1 MKHTK
6 KKRLLAIVLC
16 MILVLSTGIAA
27 FANENVGLQSV
38 ACQAATLE
46 RVIKNAEG
54 EDVGTLIAD
63 IPEGTFLASSSDA
76 NIQMDVQADVGAD
89 GVLDRVQQQLEANGE
104 TGYTL
109 NNYVMADVTFYVNG
123 EKQVPQQPITFTVK
137 GTNLDSQ
144 KAVAFS
150 DDRQN
155 NPTFPDVT
163 EVTTEDGSKTLQ
175 FTAET
180 TSETVVYGVAEKEEA
195 QTTEPEQEENALEED
210 ENVAVGEVK
219 NVEAVENKE
228 VVEQEIQKA
237 QENDKNMAAVYT
249 APMVSITESY
259 GKLTAAYSDTNAEVG
274 YVWYRSINGAPET
287 MQIPTQ
293 YTSTTGTNLGK
304 DISTDGKE
312 LYISLNG
319 GALKYNGNES
329 VIYKVSAYSK
339 ADLNEY
345 GLPKDG
351 ATALATSDSYSVT
364 GYYEVQ
370 NGSFETPVITDL
382 HKNTNNWQFSNEN
395 YKALGGAWQTTG
407 THDASEWSDSEGADI
422 EIVTADKTNS
432 NKDLSGYS
440 WYGTEAAADGNQFAE
455 LNCEADGALYQDVLT
470 TPGETLNYQV
480 AHRARGSRIDA
491 TAENDTMYVVIMPT
505 QMAIEKGITT
515 QDKVQDVINNR
526 ANDTYAG
533 ATVVEYTDD
542 DQNWTTHTGVYNVM
556 NSGQYSTRFF
566 FVSGA
571 TASGKKTVGNF
582 IDNVKFTRDK
592 LTPAAGT
599 ASITVTKTITGLDAE
614 AADAL
619 ARRLTFKVGDVKT
632 LSYDEMTWS
641 YANGVYRGSAVVN
654 IPENKC
660 GDLQVEES
668 GALDVTGYTRNTSV
682 FVDSTVAG
690 SGITSTT
697 VNVAVGNSKN
707 VEFKNNYTQNG
718 GSGETVE
725 SKMLHEKYIK
735 RNADGTYDITL
746 NASGTIGTETNKAL
760 VDVVLVVDTSGS
772 MKEKTSSGRNSKT
785 KLEDTKSA
793 INALVDAFN
802 AKSETVDTEYKLVEF
817 NTFAETKTDNWVDGA
832 QLKKTVSNLRATG
845 GTNYDQ
851 GLQQG
856 ATAINSARTGARK
869 IVIFLTD
876 GEPTFYGTDIGSNG
890 YPAGLGNATSNA
902 TLQAALVSAKA
913 VECNDFYAVG
923 VGLSSSINIYTHDGR
938 FNENSYNNIYWNHGG
953 GRCPDKGSKSGNYCI
968 LDNIS
973 GETLLTYVSSNTS
986 AATKDAINYAN
997 SSDLT
1002 SKFTSIAGDILNL
1015 ACTNVTISDTLSK
1028 YVDTTTATKL
1038 KVNIAKKNTDGSFT
1052 TIEGDGREFD
1062 LAGGDV
1068 YEGSDKIAT
1077 ASYDATTK
1085 TATLKFKDNYKFKE
1099 NYYYYISITNVVPNQ
1114 TALDE
1119 YGKTAYPNV
1128 GDNFTDASENRYN
1141 AITGGTSSKKP
1152 GFYSNSEAKIS
1163 YKWKDSNVEENYNN
1177 PVVQVEQINV
1187 SKKWEGIS
1195 NAKDTVLAQLVDKDG
1210 NPVSGR
1216 IIKLTSQNNYTGSF
1230 IVEEADN
1237 YGGVRELK
1245 LDDENGT
1252 ISYENHKYSMVDA
1265 DGTTTIGNVS
1275 YKVTYTNKNNDSYTI
1290 TNTRN
1295 TQKIKILKTR
1305 HANGTDDIYL
1315 EGAEFTLADSSG
1327 KVVKIGI
1334 NTNGTYISDANGLVL
1349 EGDIAYGT
1357 YTLTEVKAPAGYTK
1371 LTDAVTITVDE
1382 KGIKIPDNTN
1392 ISIKKA
1398 SDGVYTITVV
1408 NNLLYELPHTGG
1420 PGIYLFTIG
1429 GILLM
1434 GAAAWILYKNK
1445 CREVLKR

>member
-6 KKRLLAIVLC
+6 KKRILAIVLC

-46 RVIKNAEG
+46 RVMKNADG
-54 EDVGTLIAD
+54 EEVGTLIAD
-63 IPEGTFLASSSDA
+63 IPEGAFLASSSDA

-89 GVLDRVQQQLEANGE
+89 GVLDRVQQQLETNGE
-104 TGYTL
+104 AGYTL

-144 KAVAFS
+144 KTVAFS

-155 NPTFPDVT
+155 NPTFPVVT

-542 DQNWTTHTGVYNVM
+542 DQSWTTHTGVYNVM

-938 FNENSYNNIYWNHGG
+938 FNENSYNNIYWNHGW

>member
-38 ACQAATLE
+38 VCQAATLE
-46 RVIKNAEG
+46 RVMKNADG
-54 EDVGTLIAD
+54 EEVGTLIAD
-63 IPEGTFLASSSDA
+63 IPEGAFLASSSDA

-89 GVLDRVQQQLEANGE
+89 GVLDRVQQQLETNGE
-104 TGYTL
+104 AGYTL

-144 KAVAFS
+144 KTVAFS

-163 EVTTEDGSKTLQ
+163 EVTTEDGSKALQ

-542 DQNWTTHTGVYNVM
+542 DQSWTTHTGVYNVM

-938 FNENSYNNIYWNHGG
+938 FNENSYNNIYWNHGW

>member
-63 IPEGTFLASSSDA
+63 IPEGAFLASSSDA

-89 GVLDRVQQQLEANGE
+89 GVLDRVQQQLETNGE
-104 TGYTL
+104 AGYTL

-180 TSETVVYGVAEKEEA
+180 TSETVVYGAAEKEEA

-542 DQNWTTHTGVYNVM
+542 DQSWTTHTGVYNVM

-938 FNENSYNNIYWNHGG
+938 FNENSYNNIYWNHGW